1 MALQSRVR
9 RLTNRTWPL
18 ESICDSICGAYVNIG
33 DIICGAYVN
42 IGDMICG
49 AYVNIGDIICG
60 TYVMVSSDLNTPFL
74 GQNGPFSTLIQ
85 P

>member
-1 MALQSRVR
+1 MAFQSRMHH
-9 RLTNRTWPL
+9 LTNLTWPL
-18 ESICDSICGAYVNIG
+18 ESICDIICGAYVNIG

-42 IGDMICG
+42 IGHIICD

-60 TYVMVSSDLNTPFL
+60 AYVMILRDLNTLFL
-74 GQNGPFSTLIQ
+74 GQNGPFPTLIQ